1 MHMIDGRSIKTSPSN
16 LWSSK
21 SSSYAT
27 VWIEDTRQR
36 NIINDFSFH
45 LDILNAS
52 LKSQQLVK
60 LMYNPLIEYWQAR
73 AQYTILTEKHRY
85 KTNEMQRN
93 AFFLIKE
100 TPGQYI
106 KMTTFTFA
114 KGRWAIPLRG
124 MTRNTA
130 NNDLTNEFIALVTE
144 ETQSLSC
151 LVAVLVQGLV
161 TIVRDTRVWT
171 RVIFYCS
178 VHTETHML
186 FQFIS
191 MCAAVSI
198 TPAGHKED
206 TYRHTLGCGHS
217 IWGCQCLDHGKRF
230 GWDLPVGNPGY
241 RRNGPLF
248 QLQNL
253 LQDAQSVLRLPPLLD
268 QDTVGLSRTRLN
280 KYDSD

>member
-1 MHMIDGRSIKTSPSN
+1 
-16 LWSSK
+16 
-21 SSSYAT
+21 
-27 VWIEDTRQR
+27 
-36 NIINDFSFH
+36 
-45 LDILNAS
+45 
-52 LKSQQLVK
+52 
-60 LMYNPLIEYWQAR
+60 
-73 AQYTILTEKHRY
+73 
-85 KTNEMQRN
+85 
-93 AFFLIKE
+93 
-100 TPGQYI
+100 
-106 KMTTFTFA
+106 MTTFTFA
-114 KGRWAIPLRG
+114 KGWWAVPLRG
-124 MTRNTA
+124 VTRNA
-130 NNDLTNEFIALVTE
+130 ADDDLTNKFITLVTE

-178 VHTETHML
+178 EHTKTHML

-198 TPAGHKED
+198 TPAGHKEE

-217 IWGCQCLDHGKRF
+217 IWGCQCLGHGRRF

-241 RRNGPLF
+241 RRNGRLF

-268 QDTVGLSRTRLN
+268 RDTVGLRRN
-280 KYDSD
+280 KVEQVQKWLLWCFSWVALKEKFDILGNSLGFFCFFYCLAES